1 MSVLT
6 AVVVLG
12 WGCLAVLTL
21 AMAGMLRQLRELRA
35 EVAQLGAPP
44 WRAVTGRRVPELAG
58 AEPLVLLVLDPGC
71 SFCDAVHEPFTRLA
85 SQHRARFEVLSPQA
99 RLPAEPAIGQWADTP
114 NIRSRVDPGLL
125 TELDLPWAPAL
136 LLVSADGTVLA
147 GQPVV
152 SPERLDEQVAD
163 LLNTA
168 PLNTATHQQ
177 GAS

>member
-1 MSVLT
+1 VSVLT
-6 AVVVLG
+6 AALVLG

-21 AMAGMLRQLRELRA
+21 AMAGILRQLRELQA

-44 WRAVTGRRVPELAG
+44 WRAATGRRVPALAG

-71 SFCDAVHEPFTRLA
+71 SFCDAAHEPFTRLA
-85 SQHRARFEVLSPQA
+85 GEHPGARFEVLSPRA
-99 RLPAEPAIGQWADTP
+99 RWADTP
-114 NIRSRVDPGLL
+114 NIRSWVDPGLV

-136 LLVSADGTVLA
+136 LHVGADGTVLA
-147 GQPVV
+147 GQPVM
-152 SPERLDEQVAD
+152 SPERLGEQVAG

-168 PLNTATHQQ
+168 LHRQ